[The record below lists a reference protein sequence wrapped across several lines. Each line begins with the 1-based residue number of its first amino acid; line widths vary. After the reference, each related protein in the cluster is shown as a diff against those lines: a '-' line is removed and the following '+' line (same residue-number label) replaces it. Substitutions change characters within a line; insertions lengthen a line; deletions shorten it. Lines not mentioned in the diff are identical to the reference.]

1 MAKTNFNNFWSV
13 FRVVQIA
20 LWSTVLV
27 IVLFFIGVNAGI
39 LGEMPNLEEIQN
51 PNNDVSTTVFSVDG
65 EVLGSYYNENR
76 IEVGYNA
83 LSPFLV
89 KGLVATE
96 DKRFY
101 EHSGIDITGLFSAV
115 FRPLV
120 TGHDRGGAST
130 ITQQLAKNLFH
141 ADFHRAGRI
150 TRAKQ
155 KLKEWLLAAKIER
168 MFSKDE
174 IISLYFNTVWFGN
187 QSYGIETA
195 AFTYFGKSPQDL
207 QADEAAMLVGLVN
220 SPAKLNPKKHPE
232 KAQERRNTVLRR
244 MLEAKVIEQS
254 TYDSMS
260 KKTIVLHFHSPD
272 YREGIATYLRE
283 NLRQELKN
291 WCEKNKKPDGTKYDI
306 YRDGLRVYTTIDAR
320 MQHYAEEAIRD
331 HLEYLQEVYF
341 KEWHGKDPW
350 KSGERAKPELLE
362 KTMVQSTHY
371 QDLKAQGKTDAEIRK
386 IFNTKSDMT
395 IFSYDGDNG
404 SFNKDTTMTP
414 LDSLRYY
421 LQVLQCGFL
430 AVDAHTG
437 EIKAWVGGP
446 DLKYFQLDHV
456 KKSTKR
462 QVGSTMKPLQ
472 YAVAIERGYD
482 PCREME
488 YIAPNCG
495 TNGWN
500 PEGSHKWKD
509 GDIVN
514 MQQGL
519 WYSDNR
525 ITANLMCDFGPQ
537 ALIDMARRL
546 RIESPLD
553 AVPSLCLGV
562 SDISLTE
569 MVGAYTI
576 FGNMG
581 EYSKPYYISKI
592 TDKKGTVLATFGEEH
607 AAAIDPKVAYT
618 TTEMM
623 KGVINHGTGSALRG
637 HFGLKTQSIAGKT
650 GTTQSNSD
658 AWFMA
663 ITPELVTGCWVGFEQ
678 PSVHFATTA
687 TGQGSAAALPIVGKF
702 LYRCY
707 GDSHLK
713 LSPYSGFRAP
723 SDSTFSV
730 NFDCTPAVVPE

>member
-27 IVLFFIGVNAGI
+27 IVLFFIGVNAGM

-404 SFNKDTTMTP
+404 SFNKDTSMTP
-414 LDSLRYY
+414 MDSLRYY

-430 AVDAHTG
+430 AVDGHTG

-723 SDSTFSV
+723 SDSSFSV
-730 NFDCTPAVVPE
+730 NFDCTPRATPE